1 MNKEGEKLEIYYLS
15 RDYRKYCHLLSNE
28 LDIEKYIEIELVT
41 TNIDI
46 EIFSNIVQ
54 P

>member
-15 RDYRKYCHLLSNE
+15 RYYRKYCHLSSNE